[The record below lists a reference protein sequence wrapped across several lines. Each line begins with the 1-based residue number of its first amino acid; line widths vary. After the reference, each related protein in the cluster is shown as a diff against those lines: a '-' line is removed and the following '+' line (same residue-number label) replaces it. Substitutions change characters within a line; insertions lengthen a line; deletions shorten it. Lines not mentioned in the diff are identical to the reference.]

1 MANNDVRIIQV
12 SDLHLA
18 EDLSFELK
26 DVNTYQS
33 SSQAMRA
40 INAPTADAVVV
51 TGDISEDGSPASYQ
65 HFKALCH
72 QHNVHEPHCL
82 PGNHDNLENMTS
94 ELKGMPYCESLR
106 LGNWLFIFVNTHRQG
121 FDDGGIGTDEYQR
134 ITSLLTRHSEQHVA
148 LFMHHH
154 ALPTGSAWIDQYQIR
169 DRDTFL
175 AWLRDYPA
183 IRAVIT
189 GHIHQTFSAI
199 QEGVAFYGS
208 PSTCVQF
215 VQGREKAE
223 VAELGPGYREL
234 VFRADG
240 EIDTQVI
247 HLSSFVSSNL
257 KPQSLIK

>member
-1 MANNDVRIIQV
+1 MINGDIRVIQV

-18 EDLSFELK
+18 KEIAFELK
-26 DVNTYQS
+26 GVNTYQS
-33 SSQAMRA
+33 ASQTMQA
-40 INAPTADAVVV
+40 INASNADAVVV
-51 TGDISEDGSPASYQ
+51 TGDISEDGSLESYQ
-65 HFKALCH
+65 HFNTLCH

-82 PGNHDNLENMTS
+82 PGNHDNLENMAS
-94 ELKGMPYCESLR
+94 QLKNIPYCESLR

-121 FDDGGIGTDEYQR
+121 FDDGAIGTDEYQR
-134 ITSLLTRHSEQHVA
+134 VTSLLTRYPEQHVA

-154 ALPTGSAWIDQYQIR
+154 ALPIGSAWIDQYQIR

-175 AWLRDYPA
+175 AWLRDYPT

-240 EIDTQVI
+240 EVDTQVI
-247 HLSSFVSSNL
+247 HLSSFSSSNL
-257 KPQSLIK
+257 KPQILIK